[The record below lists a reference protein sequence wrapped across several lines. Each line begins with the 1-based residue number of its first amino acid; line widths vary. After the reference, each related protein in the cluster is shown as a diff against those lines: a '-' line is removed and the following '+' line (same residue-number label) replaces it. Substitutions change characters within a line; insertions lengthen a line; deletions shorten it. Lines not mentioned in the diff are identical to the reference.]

1 MLYRVLKPLETGHQP
16 GALVFGRQFKHA
28 AALARRG
35 ALAEVRLPP
44 VAALTWLRE
53 DYRARLAEAGITD
66 SITLLEA
73 DPVKLAAQIH
83 TRADRVQSW
92 QAELRCMASVMDAA
106 DLKSPCKCKER

>member
-28 AALARRG
+28 AALAQRG

-44 VAALTWLRE
+44 VAALTWLHA

-73 DPVKLAAQIH
+73 DPVKLAAQLH
-83 TRADRVQSW
+83 TRADRVRSW
-92 QAELRCMASVMDAA
+92 QAELRCMASVTDAV
-106 DLKSPCKCKER
+106 DLKSNCRCKER